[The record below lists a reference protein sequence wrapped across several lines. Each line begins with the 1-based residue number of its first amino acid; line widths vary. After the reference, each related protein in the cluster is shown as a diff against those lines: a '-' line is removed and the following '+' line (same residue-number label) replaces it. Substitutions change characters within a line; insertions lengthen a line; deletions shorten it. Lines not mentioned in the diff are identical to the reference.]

1 MKNIFFLVVC
11 CLLGICDLSA
21 QAVVGENIILTRVFT
36 FSPVVPMDN
45 SEHTQGDG
53 RPDSN
58 QIRATINGKDI
69 SVKADTDMPARAEV
83 RKENGALVARQDFID
98 ETEISLPAA
107 GNYTVRIS
115 SGKTTVEGSF
125 TAK

>member
-1 MKNIFFLVVC
+1 MKHKIVISLL
-11 CLLGICDLSA
+11 CLMSLSSVFA
-21 QAVVGENIILTRVFT
+21 QAPIGIGDMIYLF
-36 FSPVVPMDN
+36 PVHICVPMDN
-45 SEHTQGDG
+45 DHNNDRDKTDF
-53 RPDSN
+53 N
-58 QIRATINGKDI
+58 QIRATINGKDLSI
-69 SVKADTDMPARAEV
+69 KVDTGMPARAEV

>member
-69 SVKADTDMPARAEV
+69 SVKANTDMPARAEV

-107 GNYTVRIS
+107 GN
-115 SGKTTVEGSF
+115 
-125 TAK
+125 

>member
-1 MKNIFFLVVC
+1 MKHKIVIFLL
-11 CLLGICDLSA
+11 CLMSLSSVFAQAPLGIGDMIYL
-21 QAVVGENIILTRVFT
+21 F
-36 FSPVVPMDN
+36 PVHTCVPMDN
-45 SEHTQGDG
+45 DHNNG
-53 RPDSN
+53 RDETDPN
-58 QIRATINGKDI
+58 QIRATINGKDLSI
-69 SVKADTDMPARAEV
+69 KADTDMPARAEV
-83 RKENGALVARQDFID
+83 RKENGALVARQDFMG